1 MQSNIVRDCGL
12 DYRSGLIIQIVES
25 NDVIGKRLNQ
35 NLSFNDLMF

>member
-1 MQSNIVRDCGL
+1 MQSNIVRDYGL